1 MSSVSYR
8 DVLRHRASGLSLQ
21 KTADACGCARSTV
34 QDIVQLAKKRDVGW
48 KDVEDLTDAEAYELV
63 RGKPEQVEL
72 YAPIDYKK
80 IYDEMTRDR
89 TMKMT
94 ILWEEYVI
102 EAVESD
108 KRPYQYSRFCEKYHV
123 WCDANDIAVIKRYI
137 AADIGEFD
145 WAGKKLTICNPDAG
159 ELADV
164 PVFVACLPYS
174 QYVFVRAYSDMTM
187 ESWLQAAADSFAFF
201 GGCPRIV
208 VIDNLRTGVTKHT
221 SEEIVLNRTFR
232 EFAEHYNVAVIPHA
246 PRRPRGKNS
255 VESSVDKFANKI
267 RLELRKQR
275 FFDIDELNEAVA
287 AKAAELNAKPFQK
300 RASSRAEVF
309 LEREK
314 PCLQPLP
321 ERPWERAIWSPKV
334 KVGKNYH
341 VLCAA
346 DKVLY
351 SVPHRFVGKEVE
363 VRTTPHAVEVYCE
376 GERIAIH
383 ARQRTHMP
391 EDGPITNPEHRAKH
405 HADYLDHD
413 SEWYRHEAAKTGPA
427 TTKVIEGFLSE
438 GLAEEQGWGWCE
450 KLLKQRASHS
460 SAAIESACE
469 KALSIL
475 ANPSYKAIS
484 TLIKNTA
491 KSTELDD
498 PAGGNPW
505 AIRRY

>member
-1 MSSVSYR
+1 MSNVSYR
-8 DVLRHRASGLSLQ
+8 DVLRHRAGGLSLQ
-21 KTADACGCARSTV
+21 ETASACGCARSTV
-34 QDIVQLAKKRDVGW
+34 QDVVRRAKERDVGW

-63 RGKPEQVEL
+63 RGRPEQIDL
-72 YAPIDYKK
+72 YAPVDYKK
-80 IYDEMTRDR
+80 IYEEMTRDR
-89 TMKMT
+89 TMKLT

-102 EAVESD
+102 ATVDSS
-108 KRPYQYSRFCEKYHV
+108 KQPYQYSRFCEKYHA
-123 WCDANDIAVIKRYI
+123 WCDANDIAVIRRYI
-137 AADIGEFD
+137 AADVGEFD
-145 WAGKKLTICNPDAG
+145 WAGKRLAVCNPDSG
-159 ELADV
+159 KVVEV
-164 PVFVACLPYS
+164 PVFVACLPFS
-174 QYVFVRAYSDMTM
+174 QYVFVRAYPDMTM
-187 ESWLQAAADSFAFF
+187 ENWLQAASDSFAFF

-232 EFAEHYNVAVIPHA
+232 EFSEHYNVAVIPHA

-267 RLELRKQR
+267 RLMLRNQR
-275 FFDIDELNEAVA
+275 FFDIEELNEAVA
-287 AKAAELNAKPFQK
+287 AKTEELNAKPFQK

-309 LEREK
+309 RKREK

-321 ERPWERAIWSPKV
+321 ERPWERATWSPKV

-351 SVPHRFVGKEVE
+351 SVPHHFVGKEVE
-363 VRTTPHAVEVYCE
+363 VRTASHTVEVYCD

-391 EDGPITNPEHRAKH
+391 EDGPITIPEHRARH
-405 HADYLDHD
+405 HADYFDHD
-413 SEWYRHEAAKTGPA
+413 SDWYRREAAKTGSA

-438 GLAEEQGWGWCE
+438 GIAEEQGWGWCE

-460 SAAIESACE
+460 PATVESACA

-475 ANPSYKAIS
+475 PNPSYKAVS
-484 TLIKNTA
+484 TLIKNA
-491 KSTELDD
+491 SKGIEPED